1 MSSISRVY
9 YNKLVRDNV
18 PDMIK
23 AKREKCEVRQIS
35 DVQEFQQELF
45 KKIKEEAAS
54 LSMARTKEEFLTE
67 YADLM
72 VVFETIVKQLDIT
85 TDELIQA
92 RKDNLLKKG
101 GFKHQYFLVWSE
113 DVDYQSDESPQ
124 GIPL

>member
-1 MSSISRVY
+1 MSEITRIY
-9 YNKLVRDNV
+9 YNKLVRDNI
-18 PDMIK
+18 PDMIR
-23 AKREKCEVRQIS
+23 AKRHECETTQIT

-72 VVFETIVKQLDIT
+72 MVLNTIMQQLEITADDVKKAK
-85 TDELIQA
+85 E
-92 RKDNLLKKG
+92 KNYLKKG
-101 GFKHQYFLVWSE
+101 AYKHRQFLKWSA
-113 DVDYQSDESPQ
+113 DVSYESNESPQ